1 MHKVNDVV
9 VYIRDVC
16 KISEVDNKNKY
27 YTLIPI
33 NDKSLTIKIPFN
45 NDKVRGL
52 ISKKEVEAIIKKIP
66 QIELIDF
73 NNDKM
78 VEHEYKKLLYS
89 NEHENLIKIIKT
101 THLRNQDRINH
112 NKKVSEKDSNYFN
125 LAEKL
130 LYNEFAAVLGK
141 TYDETKDY
149 VINEVNKINSKKS
162 KD

>member
-1 MHKVNDVV
+1 MYKVNDVV

-16 KISEVDNKNKY
+16 KILEVDNKNKY

-45 NDKVRGL
+45 NDKIRGL

-101 THLRNQDRINH
+101 THLRNQDRIDN
-112 NKKVSEKDSNYFN
+112 NKKISEKDSTFFN

-130 LYNEFAAVLGK
+130 LYNEFSVVLGK
-141 TYDETKDY
+141 TYADTKNY

>member
-1 MHKVNDVV
+1 MYKINDVV

-16 KISEVDNKNKY
+16 KISDVDNKSKY

-52 ISKKEVEAIIKKIP
+52 ITKKEVEAIIKKIP

-78 VEHEYKKLLYS
+78 VEHEYKKLLHS

-101 THLRNQDRINH
+101 TYLRNQDRINQ
-112 NKKVSEKDSNYFN
+112 NKKASEKDSSFFN
-125 LAEKL
+125 IAEKL
-130 LYNEFAAVLGK
+130 LYNEFAVVLGK
-141 TYDETKDY
+141 TYDETKNF
-149 VINEVNKINSKKS
+149 VINEVNKMNNKK
-162 KD
+162 

>member
-1 MHKVNDVV
+1 MYKINDVV

-16 KISEVDNKNKY
+16 KISDVDNKSKY

-45 NDKVRGL
+45 NDKVRRL
-52 ISKKEVEAIIKKIP
+52 ITKKEVEAIIKKIP

-78 VEHEYKKLLYS
+78 VEHEYKKLLHS

-101 THLRNQDRINH
+101 TYLRNQDRINQ
-112 NKKVSEKDSNYFN
+112 NKKASEKDSSFFN
-125 LAEKL
+125 IAEKL
-130 LYNEFAAVLGK
+130 LYNEFAVVLGK
-141 TYDETKDY
+141 TYDETKNF
-149 VINEVNKINSKKS
+149 VINEVNKMNNKK
-162 KD
+162 

>member
-1 MHKVNDVV
+1 MYKINDVV

-16 KISEVDNKNKY
+16 KISDVDNKSKY

-52 ISKKEVEAIIKKIP
+52 ITKKEVEAIIKKIP

-78 VEHEYKKLLYS
+78 VEREYKKLLHS

-101 THLRNQDRINH
+101 TYLRNQDRINQ
-112 NKKVSEKDSNYFN
+112 NKKASEKDSSFFN
-125 LAEKL
+125 IAEKL
-130 LYNEFAAVLGK
+130 LYNEFAVVLGK
-141 TYDETKDY
+141 TYDETKNF
-149 VINEVNKINSKKS
+149 VINEVNKMNNKK
-162 KD
+162 